1 MSSLDS
7 MVVEYVSKLK
17 ELCLP
22 VVQLPE
28 KDKDFINV
36 PSKEKVQAHT
46 RWFLDLRALPNYLL
60 RSFVLGSHPYCNI
73 FPDFK
78 FIVYLKI

>member
-7 MVVEYVSKLK
+7 MVVEHASKLK
-17 ELCLP
+17 ELCLL
-22 VVQLPE
+22 VVQLQE

-46 RWFLDLRALPNYLL
+46 GQKLL
-60 RSFVLGSHPYCNI
+60 CDGS
-73 FPDFK
+73 
-78 FIVYLKI
+78 